1 MILLGCNDMSEN
13 PDLRNP
19 EKDTSDKLTVA
30 YVRVSKMDQDS
41 EHQIRRY
48 LAMGI
53 PSDLIFIDQGTS
65 GAKHHTKRPQFRR
78 LNSLLEKDII
88 GELWVSELTRLG
100 RDTLSTIEVL
110 ITLWNRDVTVHALN
124 EDDERVLSAEPM
136 FRPLMI
142 SAFSL
147 AGDFER
153 RHNMERTRI
162 AIETARLR
170 GVKLGRPEIEINW
183 KKIEDT
189 MAKYGVSMNM
199 AARICG
205 YTPSTL
211 YRKKRE
217 RKADA
222 EAAP

>member
-1 MILLGCNDMSEN
+1 MSEN
-13 PDLRNP
+13 PDSRNP

-41 EHQIRRY
+41 EHQTRRY

-53 PSDLIFIDQGTS
+53 PLDLIFIDQGTS
-65 GAKHHTKRPQFRR
+65 GAKHHMKRPQFRR
-78 LNSLLEKDII
+78 LNDLVEKGAV

-110 ITLWNRDVTVHALN
+110 IALWNREVTVHALN
-124 EDDERVLSAEPM
+124 ADDERVLSIDPIY
-136 FRPLMI
+136 RTLLI
-142 SAFSL
+142 SALSL
-147 AGDFER
+147 SGDLER

-211 YRKKRE
+211 YRKKKE

-222 EAAP
+222 EAAS

>member
-1 MILLGCNDMSEN
+1 MSEN
-13 PDLRNP
+13 PDSRNP
-19 EKDTSDKLTVA
+19 EKEPSDKLTVA

-41 EHQIRRY
+41 EHQIRRH
-48 LAMGI
+48 LAKGI
-53 PSDLIFIDQGTS
+53 PSDLIFIDHGTS
-65 GAKHHTKRPQFRR
+65 GAKHHMKRPQFRR
-78 LNSLLEKDII
+78 LNDLVEK
-88 GELWVSELTRLG
+88 GVVGVVWVSELTRLG
-100 RDTLSTIEVL
+100 RDTLGTIEAL
-110 ITLWNRDVTVHALN
+110 ISLWSHGVAVHAL
-124 EDDERVLSAEPM
+124 DEHDESLLSFDPI
-136 FRPLMI
+136 FLPLMI
-142 SAFSL
+142 SALSL
-147 AGDFER
+147 SGDLER

-189 MAKYGVSMNM
+189 MTKYGVSMNM

-211 YRKKRE
+211 YRKKKE

-222 EAAP
+222 EVS